1 MITRAAF
8 PFPEEEQQ
16 PMSNLEMIQRLCEM
30 LDTAQKVIREQ
41 AELLEM
47 HGIETDDG
55 GLEEERTRLL
65 TDIENSI

>member
-1 MITRAAF
+1 
-8 PFPEEEQQ
+8 
-16 PMSNLEMIQRLCEM
+16 MSNLEIIQWMCEM
-30 LDTAQKVIREQ
+30 LDTAQRVIREQ
-41 AELLEM
+41 AELLAQ

>member
-1 MITRAAF
+1 
-8 PFPEEEQQ
+8 
-16 PMSNLEMIQRLCEM
+16 MSNLEMIQRLCEM